1 MIDIPQGTS
10 SVETLRIGSKD
21 QDLHHSARYHP
32 VNPPL
37 TFRSTKTEAVDTSS
51 GRRRTVPALVNT
63 SHHSTVSA
71 LTSDHWRNLYGV
83 LEAGITNQSPRVVSI
98 ACIFMILIPITD
110 RREHLHKTPE
120 VGTMGLCHRA
130 RSSIATIGHS
140 GQKRPRRDPQDY
152 IEVEEKRSHE
162 QTERTTIFFSNR
174 D

>member
-1 MIDIPQGTS
+1 MIVIAQGIS
-10 SVETLRIGSKD
+10 SVETFRTGSRD

-37 TFRSTKTEAVDTSS
+37 AFRSTKTEAVDTSS

-71 LTSDHWRNLYGV
+71 LTSHHSRNLYEV
-83 LEAGITNQSPRVVSI
+83 LESGITNRSPRVVSI
-98 ACIFMILIPITD
+98 ACIVMILNPITD
-110 RREHLHKTPE
+110 RREHLHENPE

-130 RSSIATIGHS
+130 RRSIATIGHS

-152 IEVEEKRSHE
+152 IEVE
-162 QTERTTIFFSNR
+162 
-174 D
+174 